1 MTGTSASTDNREMTV
16 STRTYTRTIPVEE
29 PTDVLVVGSGPAG
42 LAAAVAAARSGASV
56 RLVERFGYLGGNLT
70 AGLVGPCMT
79 SFSLDGQTQ
88 LVRGVFDEFIRAMEA
103 RGGAVHPSQTKG
115 GTPYSGFIRFG
126 HDAVTPFD
134 PEAAKRVA
142 QEMVL
147 AENIDLLLHTW
158 AVDTVVENGVLR
170 GVVVANKSGMSYLPA
185 GAVIDATGDGDIAAL
200 AGAEFAMGRE
210 GDGLMQ
216 PMTLFFRIG
225 NVDDEAVEQYKRDH
239 PEELFPFQSI
249 VEEATRTGRYT
260 LPRRGVQLFKT
271 LEPGVW
277 RINTT
282 RVLGLDGT
290 DAADLTRGEITARR
304 QVDVLMDFFRQ
315 ELPGLADCTL
325 IDTAATIGVRESRRV
340 VGEYELTL
348 DDLVTGRH
356 FDDVIAVAGYP
367 VDIHSP
373 SSDQGPFDDG
383 IPPTANEYEIPY
395 RSLVPAQV
403 DGLLVTG
410 RCISATHEALAAVR
424 VMPPSFAMGEAA
436 GIAAAQA
443 VDAGHP
449 VRAAG
454 VEQLQAE
461 LIRRGAH
468 LGSTHA
474 AAR

>member
-1 MTGTSASTDNREMTV
+1 M
-16 STRTYTRTIPVEE
+16 STRTYTRTIPVAD

-42 LAAAVAAARSGASV
+42 LAAAVAAARSGATV
-56 RLVERFGYLGGNLT
+56 RLVERFGFLGGNLT

-88 LVRGVFDEFIRAMEA
+88 LVRGVFDEFIRRMEA

-115 GTPYSGFIRFG
+115 GTPYSGFIRYG

-147 AENIDLLLHTW
+147 GEDVDLLLHTW
-158 AVDTVVENGVLR
+158 AVDAVVEDGAIQ
-170 GVVVANKSGMSYLPA
+170 GVVVVNKSGMSYL
-185 GAVIDATGDGDIAAL
+185 GATTVIDATGDGDVAAL
-200 AGAEFAMGRE
+200 SGAEFAKGRDS
-210 GDGLMQ
+210 DGLMQ

-225 NVDDEAVEQYKRDH
+225 QVDDEAVEQYKREH

-290 DAADLTRGEITARR
+290 DAADLTRGEIAARR
-304 QVDVLMDFFRQ
+304 QVDVLMDFFKR
-315 ELPGLADCTL
+315 ELPGLADCQL
-325 IDTAATIGVRESRRV
+325 IDTAATIGVRESRRIT
-340 VGEYELTL
+340 GEYQLTL
-348 DDLVTGRH
+348 EDLVAGRH
-356 FDDVIAVAGYP
+356 FDDVIAAAGYP

-383 IPPTANEYEIPY
+383 IPPTANEYQIPY
-395 RSLVPAQV
+395 RSLVPAEV

-443 VDAGHP
+443 AATGGP
-449 VRAAG
+449 VRS
-454 VEQLQAE
+454 VDLPQVQAE
-461 LIRRGAH
+461 LLHRGAY
-468 LGSTHA
+468 LGATHA
-474 AAR
+474 AAQ

>member
-1 MTGTSASTDNREMTV
+1 M
-16 STRTYTRTIPVEE
+16 STRTYTRTIPVAE

-42 LAAAVAAARSGASV
+42 LAAAVAAARSGATV
-56 RLVERFGYLGGNLT
+56 RLIERFGFLGGNLT

-88 LVRGVFDEFIRAMEA
+88 LVRGVFDEFVRRMQA
-103 RGGAVHPSQTKG
+103 RGGAVHPSETKG
-115 GTPYSGFIRFG
+115 GTPYSGFIRYG

-147 AENIDLLLHTW
+147 EENVDLLLHTW
-158 AVDTVVENGVLR
+158 AVDAVVEDGAIQ
-170 GVVVANKSGMSYLPA
+170 GIVVVNKSGMSYLGA
-185 GAVIDATGDGDIAAL
+185 KAVIDATGDGDIAAL
-200 AGAEFAMGRE
+200 SGADFAKGRDS
-210 GDGLMQ
+210 DGLMQ

-225 NVDDEAVEQYKRDH
+225 NVDDEAVEQYKREH

-290 DAADLTRGEITARR
+290 DAADLTRGEIEARR
-304 QVDVLMDFFRQ
+304 QVDVLMDFFKR
-315 ELPGLADCTL
+315 ELPGLADCKL
-325 IDTAATIGVRESRRV
+325 IDTAATIGVRESRRIT
-340 VGEYELTL
+340 GEYELTL
-348 DDLVTGRH
+348 DDLVTGRR

-395 RSLVPAQV
+395 RSLVPAEV

-436 GIAAAQA
+436 GIASAQA
-443 VDAGHP
+443 ATTGGQVRSVDLP
-449 VRAAG
+449 QV
-454 VEQLQAE
+454 QAE
-461 LIRRGAH
+461 LLRRGAY
-468 LGSTHA
+468 LGASHPPA
-474 AAR
+474 Q

>member
-1 MTGTSASTDNREMTV
+1 MRVD
-16 STRTYTRTIPVEE
+16 TRTYTRTIPVAE
-29 PTDVLVVGSGPAG
+29 PTNVLVVGSGPAG
-42 LAAAVAAARSGASV
+42 LAAAIAAARSGASV

-79 SFSLDGQTQ
+79 SFSLDGETQ
-88 LVRGVFDEFIRAMEA
+88 LVRGVFDEFVRRMEA
-103 RGGAVHPSQTKG
+103 RGGAVHPSETKG

-126 HDAVTPFD
+126 HEAVTPFD

-147 AENIDLLLHTW
+147 EEDIDLWLHTW
-158 AVDTVVENGVLR
+158 AADTVVEDGTLR
-170 GVVVANKSGMSYLPA
+170 GVVVLNKSGMTYLPA
-185 GAVIDATGDGDIAAL
+185 DSVIDATGDGDIAAS
-200 AGAEFAMGRE
+200 AGAEFAMGRDS
-210 GDGLMQ
+210 DGLMQ

-225 NVDDEAVEQYKRDH
+225 NVDDEAVEQYKREH
-239 PEELFPFQSI
+239 PEELFPFESV
-249 VEEATRTGRYT
+249 VEEATRSGRYT

-290 DAADLTRGEITARR
+290 DAADLTRAEITARR
-304 QVDVLMDFFRQ
+304 QVDLLMDFFRN
-315 ELPGLADCTL
+315 ELPGLAECRL
-325 IDTAATIGVRESRRV
+325 IDTAATVGVRESRRIT
-340 VGEYELTL
+340 GEYELTL
-348 DDLVTGRH
+348 DDLVTGQH
-356 FDDVIAVAGYP
+356 FEDVIAVAGYP

-373 SSDQGPFDDG
+373 SSNQGPFDDG
-383 IPPTANEYEIPY
+383 IPPTANEYQIPY
-395 RSLVPAQV
+395 RSLVPAEV

-443 VDAGHP
+443 AATGGP
-449 VRAAG
+449 VRS
-454 VEQLQAE
+454 VDLPQVQAE
-461 LIRRGAH
+461 LLRRGAY
-468 LGSTHA
+468 LGATHA
-474 AAR
+474 AVQ

>member
-1 MTGTSASTDNREMTV
+1 MRVN
-16 STRTYTRTIPVEE
+16 TRTYTRTIPVAE

-56 RLVERFGYLGGNLT
+56 RLVERFGFLGGNLT

-88 LVRGVFDEFIRAMEA
+88 LVRGVFDEFVRRMEA
-103 RGGAVHPSQTKG
+103 WGGAVHPSQTKG
-115 GTPYSGFIRFG
+115 GSPYSGFIKFG

-147 AENIDLLLHTW
+147 EADIDLVLHTW
-158 AVDTVVENGVLR
+158 AIDAVVENGAVR
-170 GVVVANKSGMSYLPA
+170 GVVVVNKSGMSYLPA
-185 GAVIDATGDGDIAAL
+185 GTVVDATGDGDIAAF
-200 AGAEFAMGRE
+200 AGADFAMGRDS
-210 GDGLMQ
+210 DGLMQ
-216 PMTLFFRIG
+216 PMTLFFRVG
-225 NVDDEAVEQYKRDH
+225 NVDDAAVEQYKRDH
-239 PEELFPFQSI
+239 PDELFPFESI
-249 VEEATRTGRYT
+249 VAEATSSGRYT

-271 LEPGVW
+271 MEPGVW

-290 DAADLTRGEITARR
+290 SAADLTRGEITARR
-304 QVDVLMDFFRQ
+304 QVDLLMEFFRK
-315 ELPGLADCTL
+315 ELPGMADCTL
-325 IDTAATIGVRESRRV
+325 VDTAATIGVRETRRIT
-340 VGEYELTL
+340 GDYELTL

-373 SSDQGPFDDG
+373 SSAQGPFDDG

-395 RSLVPAQV
+395 RSLVPAGL

-436 GIAAAQA
+436 GIASAQS
-443 VDAGHP
+443 VRAGRP
-449 VRAAG
+449 VRDVD
-454 VEQLQAE
+454 VERLQIE
-461 LIRRGAH
+461 LVERGAY
-468 LGSTHA
+468 LGSAYALTA
-474 AAR
+474 AEG

>member
-1 MTGTSASTDNREMTV
+1 MRVD
-16 STRTYTRTIPVEE
+16 TRTYTRTIPVAE

-56 RLVERFGYLGGNLT
+56 RLVERFGSLGGNLT

-88 LVRGVFDEFIRAMEA
+88 LVRGVFDEFVRRMVA
-103 RGGAVHPSQTKG
+103 RGGAVHPSETKG
-115 GTPYSGFIRFG
+115 GSPYSGFIRFG

-134 PEAAKRVA
+134 PEAAKQVA

-147 AENIDLLLHTW
+147 EEDVDLLLHTW
-158 AVDTVVENGVLR
+158 AIDAVVEGGRLR
-170 GVVVANKSGMSYLPA
+170 GVVVVNKSGMSYLPA
-185 GAVIDATGDGDIAAL
+185 GSVIDATGDGDVAAL
-200 AGAEFAMGRE
+200 AGAEFAMGRDS
-210 GDGLMQ
+210 DGLMQ

-225 NVDDEAVEQYKRDH
+225 HVDDEAVEQYKREH
-239 PEELFPFQSI
+239 PDELFPFESI
-249 VEEATRTGRYT
+249 VEEATSSGRYT

-290 DAADLTRGEITARR
+290 DAGDLTRAEIAARR
-304 QVDVLMDFFRQ
+304 QVDLLMDFFRK
-315 ELPGLADCTL
+315 ELPGLGDCKL
-325 IDTAATIGVRESRRV
+325 IDTAATIGVRESRRIT
-340 VGEYELTL
+340 GDYELTL

-356 FDDVIAVAGYP
+356 FEDVIAVAGYP

-373 SSDQGPFDDG
+373 SSNQGPFDDG

-395 RSLVPAQV
+395 RSLVPAQL

-436 GIAAAQA
+436 GIASAQA
-443 VDAGHP
+443 VQAGRP
-449 VRAAG
+449 VRSADIA
-454 VEQLQAE
+454 QLQAE
-461 LIRRGAH
+461 LVSRGAY
-468 LGSTHA
+468 LGSAHA
-474 AAR
+474 VAVAAH